1 MKESTSDRVFIIICT
16 IIIVIAVLLVLYPI
30 YFTIIASFSD
40 PSAVVNGNVLV
51 WVNGFTLDS
60 YRSIIKYQQLW
71 VGYRNTFLYTTF
83 GTLGNLVVL
92 LPCAYALSKRY
103 LRGRGLLMVY
113 FIIPSYFGGGMIPFY
128 MLIRNLGLVNNP
140 LVLILPMGV
149 SFFYLVVTRTFFTSS
164 DYETLA
170 EAARIDGANEFRI
183 FFSIILPLSGA
194 IIAVMALY
202 NAVAHWNSFFSALI
216 FINDSKFYPLQLIL
230 RQILLLNQSVSF
242 DTRIMT
248 TEMIKD
254 NLRRAYLAETLKYSL
269 IIIASLPLLIAYPFV
284 QKYFVKGVMIGSVK
298 G

>member
-1 MKESTSDRVFIIICT
+1 VKESTSDRVFIIICT